1 MFTKHHP
8 HGGGILHC
16 DSDALEQSILR
27 HQQGDPNAL
36 SEIVKLIQ
44 PRAETLIRFF
54 DSARYSSESELLSDI
69 HHKLVRS
76 VDRFNAQRGSAFSF
90 ISCLI
95 ENELRSSVSRARTRA
110 SRQVAFDE
118 ELANQLITPSDSQTR
133 DAIADVAHK
142 IRSETRTTITVT
154 EELETMRWYVESF
167 LGGAFELRRHQ
178 CAGAAQVVHG
188 LSSERA
194 RQLYDLA
201 LLECRRVMHG
211 SLPPWPA
218 VEPSRLI
225 GRREA
230 WMLRYLPLMNAAE
243 FSKRTDGSRG

>member
-1 MFTKHHP
+1 
-8 HGGGILHC
+8 
-16 DSDALEQSILR
+16 
-27 HQQGDPNAL
+27 
-36 SEIVKLIQ
+36 
-44 PRAETLIRFF
+44 
-54 DSARYSSESELLSDI
+54 
-69 HHKLVRS
+69 
-76 VDRFNAQRGSAFSF
+76 
-90 ISCLI
+90 
-95 ENELRSSVSRARTRA
+95 
-110 SRQVAFDE
+110 
-118 ELANQLITPSDSQTR
+118 
-133 DAIADVAHK
+133 
-142 IRSETRTTITVT
+142 
-154 EELETMRWYVESF
+154 MRWYVESF

-243 FSKRTDGSRG
+243 FSKFFRLLRNLSPYVILIIDPSNRSPRQDRCAKVTRRNIEFVLGGHPDALPLFT